1 MYQWHW
7 LMIQRRVH
15 LGIRI
20 KVEGWLTLGSR
31 TFLKPLGLFEIG
43 FWRMDRKR
51 AFQAVVSG
59 LDEAVALFENV
70 MRVVMD
76 EDEVLG

>member
-1 MYQWHW
+1 
-7 LMIQRRVH
+7 
-15 LGIRI
+15 
-20 KVEGWLTLGSR
+20 
-31 TFLKPLGLFEIG
+31 
-43 FWRMDRKR
+43 MDRKR